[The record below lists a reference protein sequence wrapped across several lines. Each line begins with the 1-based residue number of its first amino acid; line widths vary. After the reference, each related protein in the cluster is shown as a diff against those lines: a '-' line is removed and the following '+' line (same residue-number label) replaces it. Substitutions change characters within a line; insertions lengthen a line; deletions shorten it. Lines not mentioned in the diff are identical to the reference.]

1 MQQLERILD
10 WIVGWIVKICEL
22 LTIVIGGWLSFILVA
37 AVFFRYVLNNS
48 ITWSGES
55 STFLLVWLMLAV
67 APLGFHEGIH
77 ISVDVLLNRLPR
89 QIRLV
94 LGILI
99 NLSAFFL
106 FAVTGYYG
114 VFLTIDH
121 FGTELASIPIRQGW
135 FTSFLPVSCVFVLF
149 VCIRNI
155 VKILRTGD
163 IPVQISESEGR
174 TC

>member
-1 MQQLERILD
+1 
-10 WIVGWIVKICEL
+10 
-22 LTIVIGGWLSFILVA
+22 
-37 AVFFRYVLNNS
+37 
-48 ITWSGES
+48 
-55 STFLLVWLMLAV
+55 MLAV

-77 ISVDVLLNRLPR
+77 ISVDVLRDRLPR
-89 QIRLV
+89 PIRLV

-121 FGTELASIPIRQGW
+121 FGTELASMPIRQGW

-149 VCIRNI
+149 VCIRNM
-155 VKILRTGD
+155 VKILRLGD
-163 IPVQISESEGR
+163 IPVKISESEGR